1 MAKRKLELDDLEDT
15 EPVPHACVHGVIKS
29 ISPMKKGRKSNFL
42 EGKCYFNSKS
52 STSRFIGFMPKQL
65 DALQRMKDEK
75 KPVYFD
81 DIEVTKAR
89 RGDKMEFVVKSSI
102 KIKES
107 PKKFDMT

>member
-1 MAKRKLELDDLEDT
+1 
-15 EPVPHACVHGVIKS
+15 
-29 ISPMKKGRKSNFL
+29 
-42 EGKCYFNSKS
+42 
-52 STSRFIGFMPKQL
+52 MPKEL

-89 RGDKMEFVVKSSI
+89 RGDKMEFVVKSST

-107 PKKFDMT
+107 PKKFDENTFIEEHDTSSISQIDKKQPLNLIL